1 MIELTVK
8 EFMEGRLSVP
18 LYMEFPE
25 DAPESFVVLRKGDSG
40 REDFLDSAML
50 VVDSYAP
57 SLLGAAQLNEQVKA
71 VLDDLIS
78 LDTVSSSRRGG
89 DYPLTDTKNKR
100 YRYQAVQTITHY

>member
-8 EFMEGRLSVP
+8 EFMEGQLSVP

-25 DAPESFVVLRKGDSG
+25 DAPGTFVVLRKGDTS
-40 REDFLDSAML
+40 REDYLDSAML

-57 SLLGAAQLNEQVKA
+57 TLLEAAQLNEQVKT
-71 VLDDLIS
+71 VLDALIS
-78 LDTVSSSRRGG
+78 LGVVSSSRRGG
-89 DYPLTDTKNKR
+89 DYPLMDTKNKR

>member
-25 DAPESFVVLRKGDSG
+25 EAPESFVVLRKGDSS
-40 REDFLDSAML
+40 REDFVDSAML
-50 VVDSYAP
+50 VVDSYGP
-57 SLLGAAQLNEQVKA
+57 SLLTAAQLNEQVK
-71 VLDDLIS
+71 VILDDLTL
-78 LDTVSSSRRGG
+78 LDSVSSSRPGG
-89 DYPLTDTKNKR
+89 DYPLVDTKNKR